1 MRRSF
6 VLGIVALLGLAPL
19 SIGQISTSAQEG
31 QDVPTGD
38 FAVNWNSDTHWEGVS
53 RPEIVQQ
60 TAPER
65 GDIPPV
71 IETLPQFEVYFAVE
85 FAAVPVIYDAEFMIV
100 VVQEGSFALD
110 LTPGEAT
117 PAGDQSFLVHPG
129 DGGPIPTMIPS
140 DPPDMEPYYELSG
153 DFVLG
158 ADDQPCTSMCVIPSK
173 TIVEVKPGDNVRVE
187 CGALKGLCGIFDRRT
202 RSSTRVLMLLQ
213 AVSYQAS
220 VEVEGLQVR
229 KVS

>member
-19 SIGQISTSAQEG
+19 GIGQISTSAQEG
-31 QDVPTGD
+31 QDIPTGD

-110 LTPGEAT
+110 LTPGEAS

-173 TIVEVKPGDNVRVE
+173 TIVEVKPGDKIVARERAICLWCLLNNTV
-187 CGALKGLCGIFDRRT
+187 GKNNDQGLLLV
-202 RSSTRVLMLLQ
+202 SPVLPATEQ
-213 AVSYQAS
+213 PDDFKWIQS
-220 VEVEGLQVR
+220 
-229 KVS
+229 